1 MSEKL
6 TLAQRRHKF
15 ALNCTRV
22 YAGALTRLLFHYH
35 GQRLP
40 KLDGPVFMVS
50 NHNTDID
57 CVFLGMAA
65 HGLIYFVA
73 TETLARM
80 GFAGRFLMYWFDPI
94 LHAKGSVGTATS
106 RAILTRL
113 REGHSVGLF
122 PEGNRSFN
130 GRTCPIPPATGKLAK
145 LAGATLVTYRFIG
158 GYFTTPRWGRGIR
171 KGRMDGRVMGIYS
184 PETLKAMSAQEVQ
197 AAIERDLYTDAYA
210 EQAERPTRFRG
221 RAPAEHLESMLFLC
235 PSCGKIGTLRS
246 EKDSLSCA
254 CGYTMRFTPYGYLED
269 ESGTQHTITALD
281 DAQREHLARLAQDAG
296 EEPLFSDSVR
306 MRRVEADHSVT
317 KEQDILLSACADRLI
332 LGGETL
338 PMADIESMSIVQ
350 RNQLLIQR
358 AQDRGH
364 YEFTGAPGFSALK
377 YLYLLRIAHPSANG
391 SL

>member
-6 TLAQRRHKF
+6 TFAQRRHKF

-22 YAGALTRLLFHYH
+22 YAGALTRLVFGYH

-40 KLDGPVFMVS
+40 KMDGPVFMVS

-94 LHAKGSVGTATS
+94 LHAKGTVGTATS

-122 PEGNRSFN
+122 PEGNRSF
-130 GRTCPIPPATGKLAK
+130 GGQTCPIPPATGKLAK
-145 LAGATLVTYRFIG
+145 LAGATLVTYRFTG

-197 AAIERDLYTDAYA
+197 AAIERDLWTDAYQ

-235 PSCGKIGTLRS
+235 PACGKIGSLRS
-246 EKDSLSCA
+246 EKDKLFCA
-254 CGYTMRFTPYGYLED
+254 CGHTMTFTPYGFLED
-269 ESGTQHTITALD
+269 ESGVQHTITALD
-281 DAQREHLARLAQDAG
+281 EAQREHLARLVSDAG
-296 EEPLFSDSVR
+296 IDALFSDPVH
-306 MRRVEADHSVT
+306 MRLVEADHSVT
-317 KEQDILLSACADRLI
+317 AEGDMHITAYADRLVF
-332 LGGETL
+332 GDTEL
-338 PMADIESMSIVQ
+338 PFPSIEAISIVQ
-350 RNQLLIQR
+350 RNQLLVQPAQSR
-358 AQDRGH
+358 AH
-364 YEFTGAPGFSALK
+364 YEFTGAAGFSALK
-377 YLYLLRIAHPSANG
+377 YLYLFRIAHPSANG
-391 SL
+391 GL